1 MEGIDKEM
9 QMNIFF
15 KQKKVKDERLGTGKQ
30 EKNTKKDEIGR
41 RKETKNSKW
50 WKEDRKMKER
60 MQLKEWQTVHN

>member
-15 KQKKVKDERLGTGKQ
+15 KQKKVKDERLGPGKQ

-41 RKETKNSKW
+41 RKETKKFEMMKGGQEDERKNATNRMTNS
-50 WKEDRKMKER
+50 
-60 MQLKEWQTVHN
+60 T

>member
-41 RKETKNSKW
+41 RKEPKNSK
-50 WKEDRKMKER
+50 
-60 MQLKEWQTVHN
+60 